1 MSNCQRYNCFIEN
14 RRNYEKVHLPNLS
27 ILINSSFLQ
36 QQNYLHGF
44 LKEDSL
50 SLHRANWEITTANK
64 INSNETTSQKEALKQ
79 QREAYLDLR
88 RKKLSDLLISEDIQY
103 KREILSNQETPE
115 DVRKRMEKKLNELK
129 LQRELERQKLVKRLE
144 DRKFYSGADELR
156 KNDSEYFAI
165 SCYYEQENQM
175 LDKLKRRAKER
186 QEEDLYV
193 KLNELDM
200 QKKIE
205 REQKESEDL
214 KNKNKEMVDYLN
226 YQREQEQNEMNRLN
240 EINEHEK
247 QRLKQQW
254 ENDRKMEE
262 EEKMNIL
269 QRNKQV
275 NEDIKQFNEREQ
287 QERDRKARI
296 EKQHD
301 KDLIN
306 AILEKEKALDEIDR
320 VNKLKKIEEFH
331 QNKKYLEAVM
341 NRKKEEEAWMDR
353 IAQEEADREY
363 EKEQKKWLKEEEARI
378 ELMKQVY
385 KDRERAVLSKKAL
398 KEEEKAQILKERA
411 ILDNEIKKY
420 NQRVEQIKA
429 EEQQRRKTHQ
439 NELIYQMQEKQ
450 NMKLREM
457 QDDLYERRAAQLWE
471 MEYQKKIDEQRQLH
485 LQRLAEIKNRN
496 NDYSNNNY

>member
-1 MSNCQRYNCFIEN
+1 MNLIKCKNC
-14 RRNYEKVHLPNLS
+14 
-27 ILINSSFLQ
+27 
-36 QQNYLHGF
+36 
-44 LKEDSL
+44 LK
-50 SLHRANWEITTANK
+50 
-64 INSNETTSQKEALKQ
+64 
-79 QREAYLDLR
+79 
-88 RKKLSDLLISEDIQY
+88 
-103 KREILSNQETPE
+103 
-115 DVRKRMEKKLNELK
+115 
-129 LQRELERQKLVKRLE
+129 
-144 DRKFYSGADELR
+144 
-156 KNDSEYFAI
+156 
-165 SCYYEQENQM
+165 
-175 LDKLKRRAKER
+175 
-186 QEEDLYV
+186 
-193 KLNELDM
+193 
-200 QKKIE
+200 
-205 REQKESEDL
+205 
-214 KNKNKEMVDYLN
+214 
-226 YQREQEQNEMNRLN
+226 
-240 EINEHEK
+240 EINENDSVCKYCGNSLNQNTINNDK
-247 QRLKQQW
+247 QTNK
-254 ENDRKMEE
+254 K
-262 EEKMNIL
+262 KKSNII
-269 QRNKQV
+269 RNIIFLVIGFIFGVSLVVFK
-275 NEDIKQFNEREQ
+275 DIKQFNEREQ

-429 EEQQRRKTHQ
+429 DEQQRRKTHQ

-485 LQRLAEIKNRN
+485 LQRLAEIKNQN